1 MFKHPRGGE
10 SLGERTPRSS
20 ARPGVAH
27 VKSCKFKTFL
37 WAYYNWV
44 HAISQIAYMN
54 NPTIMTMY
62 ISLIKVN
69 IIRRFFT
76 IVGCIRSNSV
86 FNDFFVI
93 H

>member
-1 MFKHPRGGE
+1 M
-10 SLGERTPRSS
+10 
-20 ARPGVAH
+20 
-27 VKSCKFKTFL
+27 
-37 WAYYNWV
+37 

-62 ISLIKVN
+62 IFLLKVN